1 MVWPLGSHTVARYWD
16 ENRETSRDP
25 TYWMAHPVCREA
37 INRRV
42 TGSPNEWPLDWFKR
56 VHVPQPF
63 SRGVSWGC
71 GLGSFERS
79 AVQIGLVSE
88 IDAFDISPASVEDA
102 RREAEAAGIAGIH
115 YRVGDFNDPRL
126 NGGRYDIVFFHASL
140 HHVARLDRLFERLSK
155 AFAPAGAVYVDE
167 YVGPSFDAWDPV
179 RLRAAQELLDSCP
192 WSAKRWSFLDAP
204 VNKYDPSEAVRSGEI
219 REFLRDYFEIV
230 EWKPFGG
237 QLAGIVFPYLVPGW
251 TETEEGTDF
260 VRRVMA
266 MEDRQ
271 LQADV
276 ESTHHLVAYGRLR
289 AEGERPRWPRR
300 MRRIASRATWKAGR
314 TAHRLWRARPRLERY
329 LKRARPRS

>member
-1 MVWPLGSHTVARYWD
+1 MVWPPGSDTVARYWD
-16 ENRETSRDP
+16 DNRDTSRDP

-42 TGSPNEWPLDWFKR
+42 TGSPHEWPLDWFKR
-56 VHVPQPF
+56 VHVPEPF
-63 SRGVSWGC
+63 HRGISWGC
-71 GLGSFERS
+71 GLGGFERS
-79 AVQIGLVSE
+79 ALKIGVVSE

-102 RREAEAAGIAGIH
+102 RREAQAAGVAGIH
-115 YRVGDFNDPRL
+115 YRVGDFNAPRL
-126 NGGRYDIVFFHASL
+126 TRGRYDIVFFHASL

-155 AFAPAGAVYVDE
+155 AFVPGGAVYVDE
-167 YVGPSFDAWDPV
+167 YVGPSFDAWDTV

-237 QLAGIVFPYLVPGW
+237 QLSGIVFPYLAPGW
-251 TETEEGTDF
+251 TETEGGTAF

-266 MEDRQ
+266 MEDEQ
-271 LQADV
+271 LQADP
-276 ESTHHLVAYGRLR
+276 ESTHHLVAIGRLK
-289 AEGERPRWPRR
+289 ERSGRPGWPRR
-300 MRRIASRATWKAGR
+300 LRRLTGRGSWKLRRAAQLVW
-314 TAHRLWRARPRLERY
+314 LARPRPERY
-329 LKRARPRS
+329 LRTKRNGP